1 MCLKIN
7 DLRQALQRV
16 AIVCYQ
22 SATHYAGLDA
32 AAPDPKRLG
41 HVTIV
46 LERCIS
52 MFRIHTGRVER

>member
-16 AIVCYQ
+16 AIVCFQ

-32 AAPDPKRLG
+32 AAPGPVRLG

-46 LERCIS
+46 LERCVS
-52 MFRIHTGRVER
+52 MFHTQIWRVER